1 MVSFEEV
8 YLLLRKIVL
17 MTAPSILVS
26 LVSLPSLV
34 SDFIRVYEIM
44 LISQEVASGR
54 VHSVKEC
61 N

>member
-44 LISQEVASGR
+44 LISQEVANGR